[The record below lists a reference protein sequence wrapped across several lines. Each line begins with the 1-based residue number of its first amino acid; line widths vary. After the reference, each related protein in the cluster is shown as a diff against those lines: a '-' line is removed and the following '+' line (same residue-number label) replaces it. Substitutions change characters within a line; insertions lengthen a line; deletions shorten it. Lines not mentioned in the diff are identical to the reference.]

1 MSVVKPFPV
10 PHPKIVTKTR
20 ILLADDQE
28 LLRDAIRKLLE
39 RQADF
44 EVVGLARSGRE
55 ILDLVAKT
63 EPDVL
68 LLDLSLNHES
78 GLDILRSLDGS
89 ARKVKVIILTSAID
103 DDQVV
108 AALRLGARGVV
119 MKDSASHLLYKSIRA
134 VSSGEYWVERK
145 SVAELVR
152 ALRAAPA
159 EEQNAESAAS
169 HGLTRRELEILRTIV
184 DGCTNKD
191 IAQKFAISEQTVKHH
206 LTNIFGKMGVTNRL
220 ELALVAMSKR
230 MVAE

>member
-1 MSVVKPFPV
+1 MSVVKTFPIPV
-10 PHPKIVTKTR
+10 QKTAAQIK

-39 RQADF
+39 KQADF
-44 EVVGLARSGRE
+44 EVAGVARNGRE
-55 ILDLVAKT
+55 ILDLVSRT

-78 GLDILRSLDGS
+78 GLDILRSLEGLPH
-89 ARKVKVIILTSAID
+89 RVKVILLTAAID

-108 AALRLGARGVV
+108 VALRLGARGVV
-119 MKDSASHLLYKSIRA
+119 MKDSASQLLYKSIRV

-152 ALRAAPA
+152 ALRAAPSHA
-159 EEQNAESAAS
+159 QEAESAAS
-169 HGLTRRELEILRTIV
+169 NGLTRRELEILRTIV

-206 LTNIFGKMGVTNRL
+206 LTNIFCKMGVSNRL
-220 ELALVAMSKR
+220 ELALIAMSRR
-230 MVAE
+230 MVSE